1 MVKFL
6 KILLRILIGLVIVIP
21 IAGFV
26 ILRSPLPNHSDDIS
40 GLPLNDFVEVIRDER
55 GVPHIYGTNVDD
67 ILFAQGYIHAQDRF
81 WQLEFW
87 SHLSTGRL
95 ASLIG
100 EPGIGDPSGRSDPLQ
115 EGRSTLNPQFQRE
128 EWEYQPVGGPFT
140 AEQRAEMDRRLEEK
154 RKNDENSHSES
165 YLSTALNFWPF
176 SSKGALSNVN
186 FTSKHMGGSY
196 NKKKKRSYKRRVKRT
211 HRKQH

>member
-1 MVKFL
+1 MKLL
-6 KILLRILIGLVIVIP
+6 KLLLRLLIGLIIVIP

-26 ILRSPLPNHSDDIS
+26 LLRSPLPNHSDDVN
-40 GLPLNDFVEVIRDER
+40 GLPLSDSVEVIRDER

-100 EPGIGDPSGRSDPLQ
+100 EPGIGADLLFRTYGFNRVAEKEYEEMSPETVSYTHL
-115 EGRSTLNPQFQRE
+115 TLP
-128 EWEYQPVGGPFT
+128 T
-140 AEQRAEMDRRLEEK
+140 KA
-154 RKNDENSHSES
+154 
-165 YLSTALNFWPF
+165 
-176 SSKGALSNVN
+176 
-186 FTSKHMGGSY
+186 
-196 NKKKKRSYKRRVKRT
+196 
-211 HRKQH
+211 